1 MGRDRAEHRAEQ
13 TTLPPVL
20 AIAVERRYLDART
33 AQEVAREA
41 LRTGRPAEA
50 VLSARALL
58 SPRRVERLV
67 LHVRYRSLRRADK
80 AYAKVALRAR
90 IVDDATLAVAL
101 DLQRTRFEE
110 RRECLR
116 LGAILV
122 NQGHL
127 TEGEDRNIRARVAK
141 LSASE
146 SASQSAAATLLDD
159 SASHGVPH
167 QGKRAPS
174 YEAIDQAV
182 ARVEAVR
189 RAQEDLSVSEAAA
202 SDADAPASRDS
213 AAEFENACVM
223 LARRRVVGEVG
234 KGTGSKSV
242 NKSGGLRIGA

>member
-1 MGRDRAEHRAEQ
+1 VGRDRAEQ
-13 TTLPPVL
+13 SLPPVL
-20 AIAVERRYLDART
+20 AIAVERRYLDPRT
-33 AQEVAREA
+33 AQEVALEA

-67 LHVRYRSLRRADK
+67 LHVRYRSLRKADK

-90 IVDDATLAVAL
+90 IVDEATLAVAL

-122 NQGHL
+122 RQGHL
-127 TEGEDRNIRARVAK
+127 TEGEDRNIRSRVAK

-159 SASHGVPH
+159 SASHGVPQ

-202 SDADAPASRDS
+202 SDADAPAPRDS

-223 LARRRVVGEVG
+223 LARRRVIGPGGPESKVG
-234 KGTGSKSV
+234 GSSK
-242 NKSGGLRIGA
+242 GGLRIGA

>member
-1 MGRDRAEHRAEQ
+1 MGRDRAEPS
-13 TTLPPVL
+13 LPPVL

-122 NQGHL
+122 KQGHL

-167 QGKRAPS
+167 QGRRAAPS

-202 SDADAPASRDS
+202 SDADAPVSRDS

-223 LARRRVVGEVG
+223 LARRRVVGDVG
-234 KGTGSKSV
+234 KGAGASKSV
-242 NKSGGLRIGA
+242 SKSGGLRIGA